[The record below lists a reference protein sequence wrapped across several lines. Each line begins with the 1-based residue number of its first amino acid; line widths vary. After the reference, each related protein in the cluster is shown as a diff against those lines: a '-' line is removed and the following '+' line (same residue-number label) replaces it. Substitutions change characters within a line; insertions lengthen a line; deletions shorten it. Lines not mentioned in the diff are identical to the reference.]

1 MNTDTAINQGSTQQ
15 TLLHLLSRDK
25 GGLAVDT
32 LATRLN
38 ISRNA
43 VRQHLTSLERD
54 GVVAKGPIQASGG
67 RPEQLYVLTERGAEA
82 FPRQYAWFAE
92 LLLRLLESEMG
103 STAVGEKMAELGRTV
118 AESLKG
124 RLAAPDLDGRIAGL
138 VEVLQEMG
146 YDAAAVATGAE
157 PIVEAHNCVFH
168 KLAKQYPHL
177 CTFDIAFAETAT
189 GRRVEHRTCMARGD
203 SSCRFHFRGPVKAG
217 ARRVRGKTEL

>member
-1 MNTDTAINQGSTQQ
+1 MM
-15 TLLHLLSRDK
+15 LRLLSREK

-32 LATRLN
+32 LASQLN

-54 GVVAKGPIQASGG
+54 GVVAKGGIQASGG
-67 RPEQLYVLTERGAEA
+67 RPEQLYVLSERGQEA

-92 LLLRLLESEMG
+92 LLLGLLESELG
-103 STAVGEKMAELGRTV
+103 SAVVAERMADLGRTV
-118 AESLKG
+118 AGPLAD
-124 RLAAPDLDGRIAGL
+124 RLAKSDPDGQIAGL

-168 KLAKQYPHL
+168 KLARQSPHL
-177 CTFDIAFAETAT
+177 CTFDVAFAEAAT

-203 SSCRFHFRGPVKAG
+203 SSCRFHFLAPVKAT
-217 ARRVRGKTEL
+217 ARRTRS

>member
-1 MNTDTAINQGSTQQ
+1 MNTDAARNPGSTQQ

-32 LATRLN
+32 LATRLK

-67 RPEQLYVLTERGAEA
+67 RPEQLYVLTEQGKEA

-92 LLLRLLESEMG
+92 LLLKLLESELG
-103 STAVGEKMAELGRTV
+103 TTAVGERMADLGRTI

-124 RLAAPDLDGRIAGL
+124 RLAASDLDGRIAGL

-146 YDAAAVATGAE
+146 YDAAAVSTGAE

-168 KLAKQYPHL
+168 KLARQSPHL

-203 SSCRFHFRGPVKAG
+203 SSCRFHFLAPVKPT
-217 ARRVRGKTEL
+217 ARRARSKTEV

>member
-1 MNTDTAINQGSTQQ
+1 VNTARNQGSTQQ
-15 TLLHLLSRDK
+15 TLLQMLSRAK
-25 GGLAVDT
+25 GGLAVDI

-38 ISRNA
+38 ISKNA

-54 GVVAKGPIQASGG
+54 GVVAKGRIQASGG
-67 RPEQLYVLTERGAEA
+67 RPEQLFVLTERGEEA

-92 LLLRLLESEMG
+92 LVLGLLESELG
-103 STAVGEKMAELGRTV
+103 STAMGERMAELGRSV
-118 AESLKG
+118 AGPLAG
-124 RLAAPDLDGRIAGL
+124 RLAGADLDGRIAGL

-168 KLAKQYPHL
+168 KLARQSPHL
-177 CTFDIAFAETAT
+177 CTFDVAFAEAAT

-203 SSCRFHFRGPVKAG
+203 SSCRFHFLPPAKAA
-217 ARRVRGKTEL
+217 ARRVRT

>member
-1 MNTDTAINQGSTQQ
+1 MNTARNQGSTQQ
-15 TLLHLLSRDK
+15 TLLRTLSRQKD
-25 GGLAVDT
+25 GVAVDT
-32 LATRLN
+32 LATQLG

-54 GVVAKGPIQASGG
+54 GVVAKGRIQASGG

-92 LLLRLLESEMG
+92 LMLGLLESQLG
-103 STAVGEKMAELGRTV
+103 SAELGKRMAELGRTV
-118 AESLKG
+118 AAPLAG
-124 RLAAPDLDGRIAGL
+124 RLAGSDLDGRIAGL

-146 YDAAAVATGAE
+146 YDAAALSTGAE

-168 KLAKQYPHL
+168 KLARQSPHL
-177 CTFDIAFAETAT
+177 CTFDVAFAEAAT

-203 SSCRFHFRGPVKAG
+203 SSCRFAFLAPAKATG
-217 ARRVRGKTEL
+217 RRARS